1 LLLANDAPTQA
12 HEFRNK
18 GSFSLKVIET
28 AMDFLAG
35 AIQRLAYRG
44 KQSLRIHDADNEE
57 TFDTQFPPG
66 VTDADGRYLKV
77 TDGGDGFEYGF
88 TIAELAARV
97 FPTASVIGQLA
108 VWNGTTW
115 VASLVGG
122 GMYVSALQ
130 SIASGGTITI
140 NAAIQQFLKVQ
151 GNGGAQTVANSP
163 FSSPPSNGTIIL
175 LRGTSNTN
183 TLTIPY
189 SDGNGGCMLNGDCTL
204 GLNDTLTLVYDSA
217 EQRYWELARN

>member
-1 LLLANDAPTQA
+1 M
-12 HEFRNK
+12 H
-18 GSFSLKVIET
+18 
-28 AMDFLAG
+28 
-35 AIQRLAYRG
+35 
-44 KQSLRIHDADNEE
+44 
-57 TFDTQFPPG
+57 
-66 VTDADGRYLKV
+66 
-77 TDGGDGFEYGF
+77 
-88 TIAELAARV
+88 
-97 FPTASVIGQLA
+97 
-108 VWNGTTW
+108 
-115 VASLVGG
+115 
-122 GMYVSALQ
+122 VSALQ